1 METIGNLIPPF
12 DWTSFLFQPW
22 TPPYEQGSLWILVMG
37 FLVAASCGLIGNFII
52 LRRLALVGDAI
63 SHTILLGIVLA
74 FLVTRST
81 GTLPMFV
88 GAVLAGLLTS
98 VIIEFIHKH
107 SRIKPDAAI
116 GITFSTLFAIGVI
129 LVACFADQ
137 VDLDQECV
145 LYGEIA
151 FIAYEEPLVVAGKAL
166 APLSVV
172 RMGGVFMLILL
183 FISLFYK
190 ELQVTAFDAGL
201 ARSLGINPTLF
212 HYATMILVSLA
223 IVSGFESVG
232 AILVV
237 AMLIF
242 PGTTAGLLSDRL
254 PVHLLL
260 SVFFALCYALLG
272 LHLATWLNCSIAGAM
287 VVVAGGIF
295 ALAWLLSPQKGL
307 IALGMR
313 RFAQAGT

>member
-1 METIGNLIPPF
+1 MEISNVLIPPF
-12 DWTSFLFQPW
+12 NWTSFLFTPW
-22 TPPYEQGSLWILVMG
+22 ASPYSQGNFWILVMG

-81 GTLPMFV
+81 GTLPMFI
-88 GAVLAGLLTS
+88 GAIIAGLCTS
-98 VIIEFIHKH
+98 FIIEFIHKH

-129 LVACFADQ
+129 FVACFADQ

-151 FIAYEEPLVVAGKAL
+151 FIAYEEPLVLGGHAI

-172 RMGGVFMLILL
+172 RMGVVFLLILM
-183 FISLFYK
+183 FIKLFYK
-190 ELQVTAFDAGL
+190 ELQVSAFDAGL
-201 ARSLGINPTLF
+201 ARSLGINPTFF
-212 HYATMILVSLA
+212 HYASMVLVSLA

-242 PGTTAGLLSDRL
+242 PGATASLLSERL
-254 PVHLLL
+254 PTYLAL
-260 SVFFALCYALLG
+260 SVLFAFLYALG
-272 LHLATWLNCSIAGAM
+272 GIHLAMWLNCSIAAAM
-287 VVVAGGIF
+287 VVAAAGIF
-295 ALAWLLSPQKGL
+295 IMAWFFSPQKGL
-307 IALGMR
+307 LVLGLR
-313 RFAQAGT
+313 RLRYA